1 MKKSSLI
8 VSAFFAALIIAILL
22 TFMVLPLGQ
31 TDGKAVQGVL
41 DLRGSDLAG
50 SVVRLAGEWQ
60 ITPERLAAPSDFPD
74 DAPVVGVPA
83 ARGRSGE
90 RLNTNATYRLTVLTD
105 DTRPLTLFVPD
116 IYTAYR
122 LWVNGEYVRVPGAVS
137 GYDAGGR
144 PDFKSALVPVSAEDG
159 GVEIVIQAGDYH
171 FMRPHMSNPL
181 LLGENDALYAWFF
194 RTRILYILTLG
205 FILSAA
211 FHHISL
217 YNLRRRDGVYL
228 LFSLVCVAAFWK
240 FALDAN
246 GMGGFMGWFSSGAVA
261 GIRMYAMLF
270 FLYIASVLIFN
281 MYVFEREWTIKCR
294 FWVAGYAVL
303 GTAMYGILPL
313 NVVQGPYVF
322 LLSTLPFVF
331 FTVYRAARSRTL
343 RENKITRLYF
353 IALILYP
360 VVEGLG
366 RCFFNN
372 FFYMAGLIPNVCLI
386 MVQSMILARQY
397 ADTTEHEQ
405 ELAAKTAAMEQS
417 ARVRAHMIDT
427 LSHEV
432 RTPLTVM
439 STYAQIAVEQIIEG
453 NIDERTL
460 FNLKNISGE
469 AKRLSDLASNTLRL
483 SRLSDS
489 GDDAGLIPINLGEL
503 AVQLADLFTPMVNKS
518 GRKLSF
524 HSDGNIPPVLASANS
539 LTRLLW
545 NLLDNALNHSVYG
558 DIEIKLKLV
567 GDNICLT
574 VKDHGVGISPELLP
588 RIFESGVSGKSGG
601 TGIGLSICREIAY
614 EMGGTIT
621 LESQPGKGTEIT
633 LTLPVQRKGSDNDG
647 ERISFTR

>member
-1 MKKSSLI
+1 MFMKKTSLI
-8 VSAFFAALIIAILL
+8 VSAFLAALIIAILL
-22 TFMVLPLGQ
+22 IFMVLPLGQ
-31 TDGKAVQGVL
+31 TDGNAVQGAL
-41 DLRGSDLAG
+41 DLRGLDLAG
-50 SVVRLAGEWQ
+50 AIVRLAGEWK
-60 ITPERLAAPSDFPD
+60 ITPERLVAPPDFPG

-83 ARGRSGE
+83 VRVRSDD
-90 RLNTNATYRLTVLTD
+90 LHHTYATYRLTVLTD
-105 DTRPLTLFVPD
+105 ETRPLTLFVPD
-116 IYTAYR
+116 IYTAYK
-122 LWVNGEYVRVPGAVS
+122 LWVNGEYVRGLG
-137 GYDAGGR
+137 GYATGGSLN
-144 PDFKSALVPVSAEDG
+144 FENALVPVKAADG
-159 GVEIVIQAGDYH
+159 SVEIVIQAGNYH
-171 FMRPHMSNPL
+171 FMQPRMSNLL
-181 LLGENDALYAWFF
+181 LLGENDAVYAWFL

-211 FHHISL
+211 FHHVSL
-217 YNLRRRDGVYL
+217 YTLRRRDGVYL
-228 LFSLVCVAAFWK
+228 LFSLSCVAGFWK
-240 FALDAN
+240 FALDTN
-246 GMGGFMGWFSSGAVA
+246 GMFGIMGWGSSGAVA

-270 FLYIASVLIFN
+270 FLHAASVLIFN
-281 MYVFEREWTIKCR
+281 MYVFEREWTIKRR

-303 GTAMYGILPL
+303 GTAAYGILPL
-313 NVVQGPYVF
+313 NVVQGPEMF
-322 LLSTLPFVF
+322 LSSTFPFVF
-331 FTVYRAARSRTL
+331 LTIYKAARSRTL
-343 RENKITRLYF
+343 RENKITCLYF
-353 IALILYP
+353 AALILYL
-360 VVEGLG
+360 VVEGPG
-366 RCFFNN
+366 KYFFNH

-386 MVQSMILARQY
+386 MVQSVILARQY

-417 ARVRAHMIDT
+417 ARVRTRMIDT

-453 NIDERTL
+453 HIDEKTL
-460 FNLKNISGE
+460 SNLKNISGE

-489 GDDAGLIPINLGEL
+489 GDDAGLAPINVDEL
-503 AVQLADLFTPMVNKS
+503 AGQLADLFTPMVNKS
-518 GRKLSF
+518 GRRLSF

-574 VKDHGVGISPELLP
+574 VKDHGVGIAPELLP

-601 TGIGLSICREIAY
+601 TGIGLSICREIAC

-621 LESQPGKGTEIT
+621 LESQPGRGTEIT
-633 LTLPVQRKGSDNDG
+633 LTLPVKRKGSGNDG